1 MNDETLWIPEGSGQK
16 TCTFFVAVL
25 EPKLNIFLS
34 LTTTRLTFA
43 TYLVGVLEPK
53 LEDFILAPLYMSLST
68 RFTFATFLYHCWSQ
82 NLRSFYHLVLCRL
95 IFIIFLYQCC
105 SQSMRIFYHLV
116 IEFHFPFF
124 VLVLEPKLKDS
135 KI

>member
-1 MNDETLWIPEGSGQK
+1 M
-16 TCTFFVAVL
+16 
-25 EPKLNIFLS
+25 NIFLS

-53 LEDFILAPLYMSLST
+53 LEDFILAPIYMSLST

-95 IFIIFLYQCC
+95 IFINFLYQCC
-105 SQSMRIFYHLV
+105 SQNMRIFYHLV
-116 IEFHFPFF
+116 LEFHFFLF
-124 VLVLEPKLKDS
+124 CVCVGAKIEGLKDLRS
-135 KI
+135 PEASWVSAFHILCSTLNV